1 MIMAGRTVDLPPDGD
16 RFGQRRPPLYTI
28 IANILQEYPSGQIF
42 KVNLYIYIIII
53 IYFFVI
59 LQRKIKIAIIYIYIP
74 PSLEG
79 RQGRNIHGSLY

>member
-1 MIMAGRTVDLPPDGD
+1 MSIRHRVTDELWFMAGLTVDLAPDGD

-42 KVNLYIYIIII
+42 KVNLYII

-59 LQRKIKIAIIYIYIP
+59 LQRKIKIAIYTT
-74 PSLEG
+74 
-79 RQGRNIHGSLY
+79 